1 MFVFRGR
8 RRDLIKLLWYD
19 GDGLC
24 LFAKRLERGRFVWPQ
39 VASGTVA
46 LTRAQLCWFFR
57 DSSCTP
63 EADLHPLQMHRASV
77 APEPSDSARRGRARA
92 IGACA
97 GREVCGPLAVVS
109 SVGSRVLGGCGASST
124 TCNRR
129 MLRQWREKRWSESRH
144 CMRSRKRFA
153 AGHRK
158 NASRSAVRGPSH
170 CSSLCGSGLRRRSR
184 NFRASLPEGPFSD
197 QTNTLSRLS
206 SLKRQIPHP
215 HQIGGAAAKVK
226 THPTLKIPRCRTFRN
241 SAIVFTQPK
250 HSATLFLLL

>member
-1 MFVFRGR
+1 VFVFRGR

-109 SVGSRVLGGCGASST
+109 SVGSRVLGGCAAQVLRLATGA
-124 TCNRR
+124 C
-129 MLRQWREKRWSESRH
+129 
-144 CMRSRKRFA
+144 FA
-153 AGHRK
+153 SGE
-158 NASRSAVRGPSH
+158 RSAGANHGTVCDRERDSRPAIGRTPAGPQCAGQATAQVS
-170 CSSLCGSGLRRRSR
+170 
-184 NFRASLPEGPFSD
+184 
-197 QTNTLSRLS
+197 
-206 SLKRQIPHP
+206 
-215 HQIGGAAAKVK
+215 AAV
-226 THPTLKIPRCRTFRN
+226 
-241 SAIVFTQPK
+241 V
-250 HSATLFLLL
+250 